1 MNTEILEILEAF
13 DVFEE
18 DEVLTESYAD
28 NLIKADCIVFKKDIK
43 ALGKQYKKDLKAK
56 DFNAARKDVKE
67 MRKAVDKFNKAF
79 RNIPEPSFTEAIVTT
94 AFTTLARACVMA
106 GTYAMID
113 LALSAVFGMDPS
125 SVKSDFAFGSVASV
139 VSSAIGIYKSD
150 STGTNKYNDLYNMWV
165 EYIDVINKNI
175 DKCEDNINKV
185 EAKYKEEQKA
195 EKETTESVAYENAR
209 LAIYEACAN
218 NEITLDEREDLLAD
232 LYDTF
237 ILNESASDTEDLTV
251 KETFDE
257 VKTRLYKECAEGK
270 IDIDERERLLSLAR
284 NTYK

>member
-18 DEVLTESYAD
+18 DEVLTESYAG
-28 NLIKADCIVFKKDIK
+28 NLIKTDCDTFKKDIK
-43 ALGKQYKKDLKAK
+43 ELGKQYKKDLKAK
-56 DFNAARKDVKE
+56 DFTAARKDVKE

-79 RNIPEPSFTEAIVTT
+79 RDIPEPSLTEAIVTS
-94 AFTTLARACVMA
+94 AFTTLTKAYVMV
-106 GTYAMID
+106 GTFAMLD
-113 LALSAVFGMDPS
+113 LALAAVFGTSVPS
-125 SVKSDFAFGSVASV
+125 AKSEFKWEAATSVVNTAAGMFKSDAEGN
-139 VSSAIGIYKSD
+139 
-150 STGTNKYNDLYNMWV
+150 NKYNDLYNMWV
-165 EYIDVINKNI
+165 KYIDGINKNI

-232 LYDTF
+232 LHDTF

>member
-28 NLIKADCIVFKKDIK
+28 NLIKADCNVFKKDIK
-43 ALGKQYKKDLKAK
+43 ELGKQYKKDLKAK
-56 DFNAARKDVKE
+56 DFKAARKDIKE

-79 RNIPEPSFTEAIVTT
+79 RNIPEPSLTEAIVTT

-106 GTYAMID
+106 GTFAILD
-113 LALSAVFGMDPS
+113 LALAAVFGMDPS
-125 SVKSDFAFGSVASV
+125 SVKSDFASGSVASV

-185 EAKYKEEQKA
+185 EAKYKEAQKD

-232 LYDTF
+232 LHDTF
-237 ILNESASDTEDLTV
+237 ILNECVSDTEDLTV